1 MNAGGETADQVVK
14 MSLEGI
20 EVAANI
26 ALKAGGNA
34 TRSLAAML
42 YAILT
47 DQKKVKGK
55 TRLNSLLKSGKEL
68 KVFANPRGIC
78 RGRQSAIPVAVPGT
92 SCWACSPR
100 EIGRASCRERV

>member
-47 DQKKVKGK
+47 DQKKSK
-55 TRLNSLLKSGKEL
+55 R
-68 KVFANPRGIC
+68 
-78 RGRQSAIPVAVPGT
+78 
-92 SCWACSPR
+92 
-100 EIGRASCRERV
+100 

>member
-68 KVFANPRGIC
+68 KVFAIRNQDLKLFC
-78 RGRQSAIPVAVPGT
+78 DYYT
-92 SCWACSPR
+92 
-100 EIGRASCRERV
+100 

>member
-47 DQKKVKGK
+47 DQKKVKVK
-55 TRLNSLLKSGKEL
+55 QDLIHCL
-68 KVFANPRGIC
+68 KVEKN
-78 RGRQSAIPVAVPGT
+78 
-92 SCWACSPR
+92 
-100 EIGRASCRERV
+100 